1 MEEPKRIGLTK
12 EANGYLEEMLE
23 SLNSDNSAQTLI
35 KFDLYRLAVALGVK
49 RGEKPT
55 MINGTTDNALRVS
68 EIDEDNALYVAVKA
82 ANLQD
87 PGESVYRVVERL
99 AEQGVRN
106 FYDEHQK
113 HVGKLPWD
121 KILV

>member
-55 MINGTTDNALRVS
+55 MINGTTDNAL
-68 EIDEDNALYVAVKA
+68 K
-82 ANLQD
+82 
-87 PGESVYRVVERL
+87 
-99 AEQGVRN
+99 
-106 FYDEHQK
+106 
-113 HVGKLPWD
+113 
-121 KILV
+121 